1 MEYEIVT
8 ATAADSAEVLA
19 LYKAQLGR
27 EFCPWNEF
35 YPTQEEIDYDLS
47 RDALFVLKGDG
58 RIKAAVSVEAAD
70 ELAQLGFWDDSLL
83 PVGELVRLAVLPEE
97 QNKGLARVMLRFGL
111 DELRRRGFRGIRF
124 LVGRHNEKAL
134 RSYAPFGFHI
144 AGETHMYGQ
153 DFVCYEGAL

>member
-8 ATAADSAEVLA
+8 ATAADSAEILA

-27 EFCPWNEF
+27 EFCPWDAF

-47 RDALFVLKGDG
+47 RDSLFVLKGDG
-58 RIKAAVSVEAAD
+58 RIKAAISVEVAD
-70 ELAQLGFWDDSLL
+70 DLDRLDFWDESLL

-111 DELRRRGFRGIRF
+111 DELKRRGFRGIRF
-124 LVGRHNEKAL
+124 LVNKHNVKAI
-134 RSYAPFGFHI
+134 RSYASFGFHL
-144 AGETHMYGQ
+144 AGEAQLYEQ
-153 DFVCYEGAL
+153 DFLCYEGAL